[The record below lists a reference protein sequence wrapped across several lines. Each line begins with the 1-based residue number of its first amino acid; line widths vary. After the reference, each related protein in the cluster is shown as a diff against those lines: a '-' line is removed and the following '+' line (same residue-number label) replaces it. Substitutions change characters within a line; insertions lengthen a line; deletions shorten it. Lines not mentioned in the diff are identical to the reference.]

1 MHTGQR
7 LLLIVALP
15 LALTGC
21 AGLTDKMEASFSRP
35 VGIEAC
41 GMTRD
46 DVISRIDMRKLVR
59 EATRDFCRQTTESVT
74 QYQESRFGYVVPDVV
89 DIQTLKPEAFGIALG
104 ELLRE
109 HVVTLCKAPVRQAE
123 FSPNIRL
130 ESGGMV
136 SLTRDAA
143 AVRARESAPAAA
155 VVATYHL
162 QPSKITLVV
171 RRVGMESGLVD
182 AMAARHVE
190 WSCTTLPFGRTSF
203 SYVIR

>member
-7 LLLIVALP
+7 LLLITALP
-15 LALTGC
+15 LVLAGC
-21 AGLTDKMEASFSRP
+21 AGFVDKIEASYSRP
-35 VGIEAC
+35 VAIESC

-46 DVISRIDMRKLVR
+46 DVLSRINMRKLVR
-59 EATRDFCRQTTESVT
+59 ETTKDFCRQIAKSAGDNPV
-74 QYQESRFGYVVPDVV
+74 SHPGYVVPDVV
-89 DIQTLKPEAFGIALG
+89 DIQTLKPEAFGIVLG

-109 HVVTLCKAPVRQAE
+109 HVVTLCKTPVHQAE

-136 SLTRDAA
+136 SLTRDTS
-143 AVRARESAPAAA
+143 AVRVRDASPPSA

-162 QPSKITLVV
+162 QPSKITFVV

-190 WSCTTLPFGRTSF
+190 WSCSALPFGRTSF